1 MDKKVLTSKIKRK
14 TLELGFAKV
23 GITNAE
29 NFPEYIEEVFN
40 RAPGYD
46 EWVSRPKSMV
56 AGARPRQYMP
66 EAKSIICAVYD
77 YSDIN
82 YPEKL
87 TASIGRAYLSRSYTP
102 LPDTICGMRAQ
113 ALQDYLT
120 KLGCKVDDSG
130 TTLPLRIACARAGT
144 ITYGRNN
151 FAYADGCGSFIIL
164 YAYLVDT
171 ELVYDEPTVTCK
183 CPPNCHK
190 CIDACPTGALY
201 APGKLIP
208 QKCLLYSH
216 MREKPVPE
224 EIRVVNGTY
233 IHGCDCCQTVCP
245 RNQAPLKKAIKK
257 DPFLEQLATEFDLE
271 KVLFMDDEYYERV
284 VRPIMYNYIR
294 KPEIFRRNAAIAL
307 GNTGNP
313 QHIPAL
319 KMALDT
325 GEPMVR
331 EAAAWALGR
340 IGGTEAKAALEFLAQ
355 SENAEDVKAAIEK
368 ALLGVNQISIKGT
381 EVHNGI

>member
-1 MDKKVLTSKIKRK
+1 MDKKALTSKIKHK
-14 TLELGFAKV
+14 ALELGFAKI

-29 NFPEYIEEVFN
+29 DFPEYIEEVFN

-46 EWVSRPKSMV
+46 EWVAQPKSMF
-56 AGARPRQYMP
+56 AGARPRQHMP
-66 EAKSIICAVYD
+66 EAKSIICAVYN

-87 TASIGRAYLSRSYTP
+87 TASIGRAYLSRSYSP
-102 LPDTICGMRAQ
+102 LPDSICGMRAQ
-113 ALQDYLT
+113 TLQDYLI

-130 TTLPLRIACARAGT
+130 TELPVRIACARAGI

-164 YAYLVDT
+164 YTYLIDI
-171 ELVYDEPTVTCK
+171 ELEYDEPTITCK

-216 MREKPVPE
+216 MRGKLIPE
-224 EIRVVNGTY
+224 EIRVANGTY
-233 IHGCDCCQTVCP
+233 IHGCDYCQVACP
-245 RNQAPLKKAIKK
+245 RNQATMKKAVKK
-257 DPFLEQLATEFDLE
+257 DPFLEQLEKEFDLE
-271 KVLFMDDEYYERV
+271 KVLFMDDEYYECV

-294 KPEIFRRNAAIAL
+294 KPEVFRRNAAIAL
-307 GNTGNP
+307 GNTGSP
-313 QHIPAL
+313 HHVRAL
-319 KMALDT
+319 KIALDT

-340 IGGTEAKAALEFLAQ
+340 IGNTEAKVALESSAHR
-355 SENAEDVKAAIEK
+355 ENERDEP
-368 ALLGVNQISIKGT
+368 LR
-381 EVHNGI
+381 